1 MKEKYYQ
8 ELLIEIISLQEELIR
23 TSTGSDPFDDDWQD
37 GAMQG
42 A

>member
-8 ELLIEIISLQEELIR
+8 ELLIEIISLQEDLIR
-23 TSTGSDPFDDDWQD
+23 TSTGRDPFDDDWQD
-37 GAMQG
+37 GVLQG